1 MVNHGCN
8 QFRYILYRIFVNNS
22 VLLRYFLDASK
33 CIHSCIYQSTT
44 MLKFIVVSS
53 NFWSNRLGVF
63 VILCVD
69 QRSYLNLTEST
80 AVMHIFCG
88 LRVDQRSYIYLI
100 KSTAVMHIFYGLR
113 VDQRTYINMIKST
126 AVMHIFCGLRVD
138 QRTYIF
144 ECMSTRKISYIFEC
158 LSTRKIY
165 RFWAEMS
172 TGLRRYYFLDTV

>member
-1 MVNHGCN
+1 MQPISIYGVM
-8 QFRYILYRIFVNNS
+8 LYRIFVNNS

-88 LRVDQRSYIYLI
+88 LRVDQR
-100 KSTAVMHIFYGLR
+100 
-113 VDQRTYINMIKST
+113 
-126 AVMHIFCGLRVD
+126 
-138 QRTYIF
+138 TYIF

>member
-88 LRVDQRSYIYLI
+88 LRVDQR
-100 KSTAVMHIFYGLR
+100 
-113 VDQRTYINMIKST
+113 
-126 AVMHIFCGLRVD
+126 
-138 QRTYIF
+138 TYIF
-144 ECMSTRKISYIFEC
+144 GCMSTRKISYIFEC